1 MLAPAVKKRI
11 YADKAAGVP
20 PPYKGRLNGIVSET
34 ICSGIM
40 SFVCGLAVASLALY
54 ALHCLGAF
62 DKISQWKNNRKSK
75 NINHLAIKFQFIEQ
89 KITPTDFQNLSGIM
103 ICFLRVKFT
112 SESKLPYEKEPL
124 RFFLYGALV
133 YGT

>member
-1 MLAPAVKKRI
+1 MIVERWAGACSRRKKRI

-75 NINHLAIKFQFIEQ
+75 NMNHFVIKFQFIEQ
-89 KITPTDFQNLSGIM
+89 KNNPDRFSKSIGDYDLFSARQIHIRKQTPL
-103 ICFLRVKFT
+103 
-112 SESKLPYEKEPL
+112 
-124 RFFLYGALV
+124 
-133 YGT
+133 